1 MPISFDKEYINSHS
15 QLKS

>member
-1 MPISFDKEYINSHS
+1 MSTSFDKEYINSHS